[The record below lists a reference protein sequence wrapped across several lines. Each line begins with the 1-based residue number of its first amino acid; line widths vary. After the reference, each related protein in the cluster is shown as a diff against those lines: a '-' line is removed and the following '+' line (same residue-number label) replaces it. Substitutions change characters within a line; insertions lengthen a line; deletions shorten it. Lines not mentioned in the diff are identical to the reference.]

1 MRPLCTIGPGGV
13 SGWNNQNQFNQ
24 VVQNANDNYVY
35 GKFNFNRT
43 FILPY
48 KFTISGNFNAQLV
61 STPMMPTEQYGI
73 GGYNTVRGYDERS
86 ANGDQGYIVNVEL
99 RTPPGSVFKI
109 FGDQTVDDSLQFIGF
124 FDYGFTR
131 RTFRHLRAHWSRSV
145 YLMSFGPGLRYNID
159 RFVTVRFDWGFQ
171 LHQAP
176 IGSVTG
182 SRAELSATI
191 AY

>member
-1 MRPLCTIGPGGV
+1 VYYSPGGV

-99 RTPPGSVFKI
+99 RTPPGSIFKI
-109 FGDQTVDDSLQFIGF
+109 FGDQSVDDSLQFIGF
-124 FDYGFTR
+124 FDYGYTEDIQAPAG
-131 RTFRHLRAHWSRSV
+131 TLEQNV